1 MKKNKLAGNSLVKT
15 LWQNKVAQTNI
26 SVAGIATNRSSHQRC
41 SMKKCVLKN
50 FVKFTGKHLCQ
61 RLFFNKVEPATLL
74 KKRLDRFFSC
84 EFYKIF
90 KNTFFTELLWMNFS
104 ELSSFWCVQLWWKVV
119 IINQYHLLLTIEQ
132 K

>member
-61 RLFFNKVEPATLL
+61 RLFFNKVAGPAMLL
-74 KKRLDRFFSC
+74 KKGLWHRCSPVNFTKFLRTPFFQS
-84 EFYKIF
+84 
-90 KNTFFTELLWMNFS
+90 TS
-104 ELSSFWCVQLWWKVV
+104 GR
-119 IINQYHLLLTIEQ
+119 LLLSLKVWLTVTCIIGSHS
-132 K
+132 